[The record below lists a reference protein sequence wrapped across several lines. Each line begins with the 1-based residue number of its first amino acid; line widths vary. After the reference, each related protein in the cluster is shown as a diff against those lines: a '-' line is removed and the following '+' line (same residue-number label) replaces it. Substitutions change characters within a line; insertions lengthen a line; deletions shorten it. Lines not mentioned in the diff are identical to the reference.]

1 MKEIGA
7 IAAFVVVE
15 AFLELRNIALEVFYD
30 TLNAL
35 IAAMYK

>member
-1 MKEIGA
+1 MLEIGA

-30 TLNAL
+30 TLDAF